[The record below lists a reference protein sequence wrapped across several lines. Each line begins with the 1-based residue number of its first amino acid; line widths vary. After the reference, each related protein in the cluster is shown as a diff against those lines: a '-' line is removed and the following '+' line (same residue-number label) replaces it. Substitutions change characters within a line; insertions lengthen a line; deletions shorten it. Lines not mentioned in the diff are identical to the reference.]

1 MIEYYFIRDILAMKT
16 KLYDKL
22 VNGEMVS
29 EQDKTFLV
37 NFKQKVGE
45 NNTMISTSLTK
56 ETFKEEEKSSSN
68 ENLDK
73 YDSEEDDDW

>member
-1 MIEYYFIRDILAMKT
+1 MIEYYFNRDILAMKT

>member
-1 MIEYYFIRDILAMKT
+1 MKT

-22 VNGEMVS
+22 VNGEMVT

-37 NFKQKVGE
+37 DFKQKVGE
-45 NNTMISTSLTK
+45 NNTMNSTILTK
-56 ETFKEEEKSSSN
+56 ETFKEEEKSNSN

-73 YDSEEDDDW
+73 YDSEDDDDW

>member
-1 MIEYYFIRDILAMKT
+1 MNYYCFRDVLAMKA

-45 NNTMISTSLTK
+45 NKTSYLVSSTK
-56 ETFKEEEKSSSN
+56 EDIKEEEKINSD
-68 ENLDK
+68 EDFDK
-73 YDSEEDDDW
+73 YDSGADDDW